1 MNSVLALTLDKIERM
16 CRAENNGIVLT
27 YIRANRAALI
37 EADRTQVDKAYQDG
51 YLGGRERRMTLN
63 YYNSHYSKQPTPDY
77 NEGGHP
83 EMKEI

>member
-16 CRAENNGIVLT
+16 CKAENNGIVLT

-37 EADRTQVDKAYQDG
+37 DADRKQVDKAYADG
-51 YLGGRERRMTLN
+51 YAGGRNRTMTVD
-63 YYNSHYSKQPTPDY
+63 YYNSYYSKPAAPDY